1 MSEYVGNNS
10 LSALSAIV
18 KAELEKKAEG
28 VTVTPITR
36 AAYNALSDGEKQDPK
51 RAWAI
56 FDDPPSG
63 GGSGGVTQGELEA
76 ALAGKQDVLT
86 GAPEQ
91 VVGFDEAGQPVPV
104 PREDLVGPQGPAG
117 ADGATGPKGDT
128 GPQGEQGLQGEQGPK
143 GDKGD
148 PGPAGADGADGAPG
162 PQGPQGPKGDTG
174 PQGPA
179 GPAGPAGETP
189 DLSAYAPKD
198 SPVFTGSISL
208 GRKAGTVV
216 GEGSVTEGSSTT
228 ASSRFSHA
236 EGYGTTASA
245 GEAHAEGANTKAS
258 GSDSHAEGSGAKASG
273 SASHAEGY
281 STKASGH
288 YSHAEGY
295 LATASG
301 DRSHAEGFSTTA
313 SGFESHAEG
322 YGAKASGKSSHAGG
336 YYTTA
341 EYLASTAIGRYN
353 VEYDPSN
360 NVNNVGYYFV
370 IGKGTSNTARANALR
385 ITATAAYGV
394 SSWNASGA
402 DYAELFEWL
411 DGNPDAADRAG
422 RFVTLE
428 GEKIRLAGPDDGY
441 ILGVVSGNPS
451 VVGDVHDDQWQGM
464 YLYDIFGRPL
474 WEDVEVPEELDQDGT
489 VLVPALVEHRQRLNP
504 AYDGTQKY
512 VPRTQRPEWDAV
524 GLLGKLVAVDDG
536 TCLVNGW
543 ANVGDG
549 GIAVH
554 SARPTRYRVMARLD
568 ETHIRILIL

>member
-1 MSEYVGNNS
+1 MSEYVGKNS

-91 VVGFDEAGQPVPV
+91 VVGFNEKGQPVPV
-104 PREDLVGPQGPAG
+104 PREALMGPQGPAG
-117 ADGATGPKGDT
+117 ADGAPGP
-128 GPQGEQGLQGEQGPK
+128 QGEQGPK

-208 GRKAGTVV
+208 GRLADTLV
-216 GEGSVTEGSSTT
+216 GEGSVAEGIDTT
-228 ASSRFSHA
+228 ASGIYSHA
-236 EGYGTTASA
+236 EGAETTAS
-245 GEAHAEGANTKAS
+245 GPNAHAEGAGTTASKRQAHAEGYKTNAIEGQTHAEGAGTTAS
-258 GSDSHAEGSGAKASG
+258 GSCAHAEGSK
-273 SASHAEGY
+273 
-281 STKASGH
+281 
-288 YSHAEGY
+288 
-295 LATASG
+295 
-301 DRSHAEGFSTTA
+301 TTA
-313 SGFESHAEG
+313 SGHF
-322 YGAKASGKSSHAGG
+322 SHAGG
-336 YYTTA
+336 ANTTA
-341 EYLASTAIGRYN
+341 EYNSCTAIGRYN
-353 VEYDPSN
+353 VEYDP
-360 NVNNVGYYFV
+360 VNNKNTLGYYFV

-411 DGNPDAADRAG
+411 DGNPDTADRAG

-504 AYDGTQKY
+504 AYNGTQKY

-554 SARPTRYRVMARLD
+554 SARRTRYRVMARLD

>member
-1 MSEYVGNNS
+1 M
-10 LSALSAIV
+10 
-18 KAELEKKAEG
+18 
-28 VTVTPITR
+28 
-36 AAYNALSDGEKQDPK
+36 
-51 RAWAI
+51 
-56 FDDPPSG
+56 
-63 GGSGGVTQGELEA
+63 
-76 ALAGKQDVLT
+76 
-86 GAPEQ
+86 
-91 VVGFDEAGQPVPV
+91 
-104 PREDLVGPQGPAG
+104 
-117 ADGATGPKGDT
+117 
-128 GPQGEQGLQGEQGPK
+128 
-143 GDKGD
+143 
-148 PGPAGADGADGAPG
+148 
-162 PQGPQGPKGDTG
+162 
-174 PQGPA
+174 
-179 GPAGPAGETP
+179 
-189 DLSAYAPKD
+189 
-198 SPVFTGSISL
+198 FTGSISL

-236 EGYGTTASA
+236 EGYNTKASA
-245 GEAHAEGANTKAS
+245 NEAHAEGAN
-258 GSDSHAEGSGAKASG
+258 
-273 SASHAEGY
+273 
-281 STKASGH
+281 
-288 YSHAEGY
+288 
-295 LATASG
+295 
-301 DRSHAEGFSTTA
+301 TTA

-411 DGNPDAADRAG
+411 DGNPDTADRAG

-489 VLVPALVEHRQRLNP
+489 VLVPARVEHRQRLNP

-536 TCLVNGW
+536 TCRVNGW